1 MKNFTNPNSYEY
13 LFKTSNTAERTRQVR
28 DLFSK
33 IAGRYDFMNRMMSLG
48 LDLRWR
54 HLAIQEAKFKPGSRI
69 LDLGIGTGD
78 MAVKLLQQVPN
89 CRLVG
94 IDNCW
99 DLMRLGQRKPRLKRA
114 SPAIQMVQGD
124 GRFFP
129 FDENTFDGV
138 VAGFSVR
145 NIPDSPRVFSEI
157 YRVLVPG
164 GKCVLLEMVPPDG
177 KLNQMLFKLYFKRLV
192 PLLGKW
198 FGSDLE
204 AYAYLYPSIKNF
216 LSAPQIKQA
225 LPAAGFTS
233 VSIQNFMFR
242 IITLC
247 IAEK

>member
-1 MKNFTNPNSYEY
+1 MKNFTNPNSYEH
-13 LFKTSNTAERTRQVR
+13 LFKTSTTTERTRQVQE
-28 DLFSK
+28 LFSR
-33 IAGRYDFMNRMMSLG
+33 IAGRYDLMNRMMSLG

-54 HLAIQEAKFKPGSRI
+54 HVAIQQAKFKPDSRI

-94 IDNCW
+94 IDNCRE
-99 DLMRLGQRKPRLKRA
+99 LMRLGQKKSRLKRA

-129 FDENTFDGV
+129 FDDNIFDGV

-145 NIPDSPRVFSEI
+145 NIPDSPRVISEI

-177 KLNQMLFKLYFKRLV
+177 KLNQILFKLYFKRLV

-198 FGSDLE
+198 FGSDVG
-204 AYAYLYPSIKNF
+204 AYAYLYPSITNF
-216 LSAPQIKQA
+216 LNSDQIKQA
-225 LPAAGFTS
+225 LQAEGFTS
-233 VSIQNFMFR
+233 VRVQNFMFR
-242 IITLC
+242 IVTLC